1 MHHILCGVEAGQ
13 RLPSRYKTTSLKMSA
28 PKSVWRM
35 LLESSDD
42 DSSELVDI
50 LIDKSDRLRE
60 EAT

>member
-1 MHHILCGVEAGQ
+1 
-13 RLPSRYKTTSLKMSA
+13 MSA